1 MFEVQQIINSVECR
15 SRTPELLRKKGVLK
29 DFAKFTGKH
38 LCQSLFLNKVVTLL
52 KKRVWHRCFPVSFAK
67 FLRTPFLYNTTG
79 GCFCAWR
86 ITKEKFK
93 VLPISNHEE
102 DDTRLSFHG
111 RIWNKVAVIVVK
123 DLDVFVLL
131 IYALGQWNWF

>member
-52 KKRVWHRCFPVSFAK
+52 KKRV
-67 FLRTPFLYNTTG
+67 
-79 GCFCAWR
+79 
-86 ITKEKFK
+86 
-93 VLPISNHEE
+93 
-102 DDTRLSFHG
+102 
-111 RIWNKVAVIVVK
+111 
-123 DLDVFVLL
+123 
-131 IYALGQWNWF
+131 